1 MPLQIIILMSN
12 EPLFGQVQGMLSQMD
27 PSLVSFCDKIVSQ
40 GGPQQVVDDEDNSIL
55 QAAPVAQLVSGT
67 RLSARLRNVQPEV
80 NVSQSYEVLKRQKK
94 SAENEHSQF
103 SRS

>member
-1 MPLQIIILMSN
+1 MSN

-27 PSLVSFCDKIVSQ
+27 PSLVSFCDKIASQ

>member
-1 MPLQIIILMSN
+1 MIKLLHR
-12 EPLFGQVQGMLSQMD
+12 
-27 PSLVSFCDKIVSQ
+27 

-80 NVSQSYEVLKRQKK
+80 NLSQSYEVLKRQKK
-94 SAENEHSQF
+94 SAENEQSQF